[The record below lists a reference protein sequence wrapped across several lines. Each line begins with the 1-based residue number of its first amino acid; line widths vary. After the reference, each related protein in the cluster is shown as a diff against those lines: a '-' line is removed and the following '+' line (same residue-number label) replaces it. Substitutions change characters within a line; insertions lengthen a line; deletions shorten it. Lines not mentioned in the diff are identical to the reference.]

1 MAILTPLRQAALLAA
16 VLAVTVAANDEDPI
30 PAVGPSFAQGAVK
43 FQGKA
48 LLSEVMPPDPMDQ
61 FANLNDI
68 FDDKALD
75 MEAEPSEFSMA
86 KLLKSPS
93 LYFTIALIVG
103 GGLLFTSGEN
113 PALETQQATVAAEPP
128 RPRPTPKLDLSKLSA
143 AKQAEASPAT
153 QGAAV
158 VAAAVAETPAEQ
170 QKAPTKV
177 EALSCEVETHE
188 AEKPNALLAAADACR
203 AGQAG
208 SYANFCKL
216 LAAQSN
222 VQ

>member
-1 MAILTPLRQAALLAA
+1 
-16 VLAVTVAANDEDPI
+16 
-30 PAVGPSFAQGAVK
+30 
-43 FQGKA
+43 
-48 LLSEVMPPDPMDQ
+48 
-61 FANLNDI
+61 
-68 FDDKALD
+68 

-113 PALETQQATVAAEPP
+113 PVLETQQATVAAEPP

-158 VAAAVAETPAEQ
+158 VAAAVAEQ

-188 AEKPNALLAAADACR
+188 AEKP
-203 AGQAG
+203 
-208 SYANFCKL
+208 
-216 LAAQSN
+216 
-222 VQ
+222 